1 MKKLFNIIRNTWI
14 CHRYMPE
21 GISFESRED
30 DFIWVFVWFKGKRY
44 LVEKL
49 NSAHTHD
56 ETHTDY
62 GLARLIRR
70 GLKAEIG

>member
-1 MKKLFNIIRNTWI
+1 MINFIRNAWI
-14 CHRYMPE
+14 CHWYMPE
-21 GISFESRED
+21 GLTFESD
-30 DFIWVFVWFKGKRY
+30 GDGFIRVFVRFKGKRY
-44 LVEKL
+44 LVDKL
-49 NSAHTHD
+49 NSAHTID